1 MAGALTSKSLLEELL
16 RVSSSRCRE
25 QNLLEGML
33 PAWSLRSFCT
43 SGRDWAALR
52 LASTLQSLLKELVRA
67 AAHFRVAGGIY
78 ATARFVR
85 QAHHAKP
92 QLSCGRRRRSSSV
105 RERRWDAAG
114 FRVYRMALSIIL
126 LLRGRGGIYGTE
138 LALMAHLGLRLKPL
152 SPWLLA

>member
-1 MAGALTSKSLLEELL
+1 MQRTKPSGGNVARLVAEELL
-16 RVSSSRCRE
+16 HEWARLGRASSGKHFTE
-25 QNLLEGML
+25 
-33 PAWSLRSFCT
+33 P
-43 SGRDWAALR
+43 SG
-52 LASTLQSLLKELVRA
+52 
-67 AAHFRVAGGIY
+67 G

>member
-33 PAWSLRSFCT
+33 PAWSLRSFYT

-67 AAHFRVAGGIY
+67 AAHFRVAGGVY
-78 ATARFVR
+78 GAFWRSYCTFRKAGASRKASAFVW
-85 QAHHAKP
+85 QA
-92 QLSCGRRRRSSSV
+92 Q
-105 RERRWDAAG
+105 E
-114 FRVYRMALSIIL
+114 
-126 LLRGRGGIYGTE
+126 E
-138 LALMAHLGLRLKPL
+138 LVCA
-152 SPWLLA
+152 